1 MNQKITACVVAIV
14 MLTAFSVEAM
24 AAPSLTEAQRK
35 QKELQSQLSSVI
47 SQKKEANQ
55 QLITNK
61 EKRAEIVK
69 NLKDMG
75 FAKLAIEEEL
85 AQIDSAIETLTGAIS
100 LSEKEYDAELALFQE
115 RMVVMYQRSKTWQGA
130 DLVLQSKNITEF
142 YKNRNAMKSVSRVDQ
157 DMMRSLE
164 VKKAEI
170 EALKLQKQQEE
181 ETTQSQL
188 EAHLLAIDEKIA
200 SRAKV
205 EGEIRSTNEELA
217 EIDKMEQNLESE
229 ANKINALI
237 KELKLSIGTYA
248 GGDMKW
254 PAPGNNR
261 VSSPY
266 GNRMHPIFH
275 VMRFHSGIDIH
286 ANKGDPITA
295 AANGTV
301 IYAGVRTGYGNTVII
316 DHGGKIT
323 TLYAHIM
330 NGGIKVHVGQTV
342 RAGDVIAR
350 VGSTGWSTGPHL
362 HFEYRKNGDTQ
373 NPLSHLGKKQ
383 Q

>member
-1 MNQKITACVVAIV
+1 MNQKITACMVAIV
-14 MLTAFSVEAM
+14 LLTAFSVEAM
-24 AAPSLTEAQRK
+24 AAPSLSEAQKK

-69 NLKDMG
+69 NLEDMG
-75 FAKLAIEEEL
+75 FAKRAIEEKI
-85 AQIDSAIETLTGAIS
+85 AQIDSAIETLTEAIS
-100 LSEKEYDAELALFQE
+100 LSEREYDAELALFQE
-115 RMVVMYQRSKTWQGA
+115 RMVMMYQRSKTWKGA
-130 DLVLQSKNITEF
+130 DLVLQSENISEF

-157 DMMRSLE
+157 DMMQSLE
-164 VKKAEI
+164 TKKADI
-170 EALKLQKQQEE
+170 EALKIQKQQEE

-188 EAHLLAIDEKIA
+188 EAQLLAIDEEIA

-205 EGEIRSTNEELA
+205 EGEIRSTKEELA

-229 ANKINALI
+229 ANKVSALI
-237 KELKLSIGTYA
+237 KELKLSIGTYV

-254 PAPGNNR
+254 PTPGNNR
-261 VSSPY
+261 ISSSY
-266 GNRMHPIFH
+266 GNRMHPIFR

-286 ANKGDPITA
+286 GNQGDPITA
-295 AANGTV
+295 AAKGTV
-301 IYAGVRTGYGNTVII
+301 IYTGVRTGYGNTVIL

-330 NGGIKVHVGQTV
+330 NGGIKVRVGQTV

-373 NPLSHLGKKQ
+373 NPLSRLEKKQ
-383 Q
+383 K